1 MVSRLMAKYRGREVK
16 LNKPFRTPN
25 KSKKFGVYV
34 KDKSTGNVKV
44 VRFGDPNMRIKK
56 NIPARQR
63 SFLARMGGVLKEVK
77 GQKTLSPAYWSIRA
91 WKKNFPL

>member
-1 MVSRLMAKYRGREVK
+1 MAKYRGREVK
-16 LNKPFRTPN
+16 LNKPFRTPS

-34 KDKSTGNVKV
+34 KDRSTGNVKV

-56 NIPARQR
+56 SIPARQR
-63 SFLARMGGVLKEVK
+63 SFLARMGGVLKQVK

>member
-1 MVSRLMAKYRGREVK
+1 MAKYRGKDVK
-16 LNKPFRTPN
+16 LNKPFRLSTTES
-25 KSKKFGVYV
+25 KRKKFGVYV
-34 KDKSTGNVKV
+34 KDKSTGRVKKV
-44 VRFGDPNMRIKK
+44 TFGARGMSIKK
-56 NIPARQR
+56 NNPVRQK

>member
-1 MVSRLMAKYRGREVK
+1 MAKYRGREVK

-25 KSKKFGVYV
+25 ESKKFGVYV
-34 KDKSTGNVKV
+34 KDKSTGNVKK

-63 SFLARMGGVLKEVK
+63 SFLARMGGVLKKVR

>member
-1 MVSRLMAKYRGREVK
+1 MANYKGRQVK

-25 KSKKFGVYV
+25 KNKKFGVYI
-34 KDKSTGNVKV
+34 KDKSSGNVKI
-44 VRFGDPNMRIKK
+44 VRFGDPTMKIKK

-63 SFLARMGGVLKEVK
+63 SFLARMGGVLKKVK

-91 WKKNFPL
+91 WKKNFP

>member
-1 MVSRLMAKYRGREVK
+1 MATYQGRSVK

-34 KDKSTGNVKV
+34 RDRSSGKV
-44 VRFGDPNMRIKK
+44 RIVRFGDPNMKIKK

-63 SFLARMGGVLKEVK
+63 SFLARMGGVLKQVK
-77 GQKTLSPAYWSIRA
+77 GQKSLSPAFWSIRA
-91 WKKNFPL
+91 WKKGFPL

>member
-1 MVSRLMAKYRGREVK
+1 MATYRGRQVK

-34 KDKSTGNVKV
+34 KNKSTGNVKV
-44 VRFGDPNMRIKK
+44 VRFGDPKMKIKK

-63 SFLARMGGVLKEVK
+63 SFLARMGGVLKQVR